1 MAPAYDALVIG
12 TGFGGAVA
20 ACRLAQAGLSVRVL
34 ERGLRYPKGS
44 FPRDFEDPRNGWL
57 WQHRQGL
64 FDIKLLKGMSVVQA
78 AGYGGGS
85 LIYANVHLRPP
96 PDVFASGWPEGYG
109 RESLDPYYDLVAH
122 MLDVQP
128 ITASA
133 RGLPPK
139 TKRMQDV
146 AKKLGREAQFFY
158 PNLAVR
164 FGPAG
169 EPMPNKFG
177 VLQEGCNYCGECDI
191 GCNRRA
197 KNTLDLNYLAVAEQ
211 RGAEV
216 TTQAEVT
223 RIEPLSPGYRVT
235 FTDHAHAGMQRTVD
249 ARRVFLCAGAVNTTE
264 LLLRNRDVHGTLP
277 DLSARLGSRYSANG
291 DFLAFAFD
299 TKEPWDPAVGPTITT
314 GMVVD
319 EGQGKDKTWFLFQE
333 GGHPV
338 QAAGLMVAMDPD
350 RAMTLPADLLQR
362 ELVKV
367 LRTRSREMAAIENE
381 RGRFQA
387 VFLAM
392 GRDKSNGRLTLSPI
406 TRELQVQWDVP
417 ANLPLYRTQEQLCED
432 VARALGTRAAYN
444 PLWERLHLPVS
455 VHNLGGCAMAEEAAY
470 GVLDAGGQVHGYPG
484 LYVMDGAALPVG
496 VGVNPSSTIAAV
508 AERNVEQVIRQVK
521 DAPGW
526 TAPERTPAKTAPAY
540 PPRVSMRMM
549 PEVETVA
556 SPVVPG
562 TDPLGDVVIP
572 AGGTVASPT
581 PVVGLRFTE
590 RMKGFLQ
597 PNHPAPEDFAGAARA
612 GQRAGNTAEFVVT
625 ITLPNLDRF
634 LAQES
639 HGGIVQ
645 GTLNVRGFTPP
656 GGAPVENGVFNL
668 FVGTERFYERRMLYL
683 LPFTG
688 VDGQP
693 YLLDGYKEVND
704 DAGFDVWSDTSTLYT
719 VLRKGHERTGPVVA
733 TGIIRLHLPDF
744 LQQLTTFSVLGTSSP
759 LKQADA
765 MRRFG
770 GMFMGTLWD
779 VFARA
784 KFD

>member
-1 MAPAYDALVIG
+1 
-12 TGFGGAVA
+12 
-20 ACRLAQAGLSVRVL
+20 
-34 ERGLRYPKGS
+34 
-44 FPRDFEDPRNGWL
+44 
-57 WQHRQGL
+57 
-64 FDIKLLKGMSVVQA
+64 
-78 AGYGGGS
+78 
-85 LIYANVHLRPP
+85 
-96 PDVFASGWPEGYG
+96 
-109 RESLDPYYDLVAH
+109 
-122 MLDVQP
+122 
-128 ITASA
+128 
-133 RGLPPK
+133 
-139 TKRMQDV
+139 MQEV

-249 ARRVFLCAGAVNTTE
+249 ARRVFLCAGAVNSTE

-392 GRDKSNGRLTLSPI
+392 GRDKSNGRLTLSPV

-455 VHNLGGCAMAEEAAY
+455 VHNLGGCAMAEDAAY

-549 PEVETVA
+549 PEVETVS

-572 AGGTVASPT
+572 PGGTPASPT

>member
-96 PDVFASGWPEGYG
+96 PDVFASGWPEGYS

-139 TKRMQDV
+139 TQRMQEV

-164 FGPAG
+164 FAPAG
-169 EPMPNKFG
+169 EPLPNKFG
-177 VLQEGCNYCGECDI
+177 VLQEGCSYCGECDI

-235 FTDHAHAGMQRTVD
+235 FTDHASAGMQRTVD
-249 ARRVFLCAGAVNTTE
+249 ARRVFLCAGAVNSTE

-277 DLSARLGSRYSANG
+277 DLSARLGTRYSANG

-314 GMVVD
+314 GMVVE

-338 QAAGLMVAMDPD
+338 QAAGLMMAMDPD
-350 RAMTLPADLLQR
+350 RAITLPADLLQR

-367 LRTRSREMAAIENE
+367 LRTRSKEMASIENE

-455 VHNLGGCAMAEEAAY
+455 VHNLGGCAMAEEPAY
-470 GVLDAGGQVHGYPG
+470 GVLTPDGEVHGYPG

-496 VGVNPSSTIAAV
+496 VGVNPSSSIAAV

-521 DAPGW
+521 DAPSW
-526 TAPERTPAKTAPAY
+526 VAPERVPVKSAPAY
-540 PPRVSMRMM
+540 PPRVSLRMM

-562 TDPLGDVVIP
+562 TDPLGDVVVP
-572 AGGTVASPT
+572 PGGTVASPT

-597 PNHPAPEDFAGAARA
+597 PNHPSPEDFAGAARA
-612 GQRAGNTAEFVVT
+612 GQRGGQTAEFVVT

-645 GTLNVRGFTPP
+645 GTLHVRGLTPP

-683 LPFTG
+683 MPFTG

-719 VLRKGHERTGPVVA
+719 VLRKGHERTGPIVA